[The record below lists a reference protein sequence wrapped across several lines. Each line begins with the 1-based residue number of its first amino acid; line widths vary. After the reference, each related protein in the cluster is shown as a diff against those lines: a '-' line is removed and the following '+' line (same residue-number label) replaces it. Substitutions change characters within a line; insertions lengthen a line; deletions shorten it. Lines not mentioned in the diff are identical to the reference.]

1 MSSMGMVDRYKKPGG
16 FVQLV
21 QVIET
26 CNAKKREQF
35 MNIIAEENPEWAE
48 ALTQKSIS
56 FDKIV
61 SWSPEVILEVMASVN
76 QLAFSVALKSLPPEH
91 LETFVQKLSPQD
103 RRKIEMTLQE
113 MNPTPNEIGASVM
126 KVISETRGLL
136 VQGSIKAEKIDPQ
149 LVIPDEFEA
158 KLGKS
163 ARLEA
168 AALSFESPSVAVSS
182 ANGAVATAEIEK
194 LQKRLILL
202 SKEVQILKNE
212 NQIMKDKLE
221 KIKKIA

>member
-1 MSSMGMVDRYKKPGG
+1 MGMVDRYKKAGG

-35 MNIIAEENPEWAE
+35 MNIIAEESPEWAE

-56 FDKIV
+56 FDKII

-76 QLAFSVALKSLPPEH
+76 QLAFSVALKSLSPEQ

-103 RRKIEMTLQE
+103 RRKIETTLQE

-126 KVISETRGLL
+126 KIISETRTLM
-136 VQGSIKAEKIDPQ
+136 VQGGLKVDRIDPQ

-163 ARLEA
+163 ARNEA
-168 AALSFESPSVAVSS
+168 AALSFEGPSSVAVS
-182 ANGAVATAEIEK
+182 AGAGVAAGAEIEK

-202 SKEVQILKNE
+202 SKEVQVLKNE
-212 NQIMKDKLE
+212 NQIMKDKLD

>member
-1 MSSMGMVDRYKKPGG
+1 MVDRYKKPGG

-61 SWSPEVILEVMASVN
+61 SWSPEVILEIMASVN
-76 QLAFSVALKSLPPEH
+76 QLAFSVALKSLAPEH
-91 LETFVQKLSPQD
+91 LETFIQKLSPQD

-168 AALSFESPSVAVSS
+168 AALSFEGPSTVVSTA

-212 NQIMKDKLE
+212 NQVMKDKLE

>member
-1 MSSMGMVDRYKKPGG
+1 MGMVDRYKKPGG

-61 SWSPEVILEVMASVN
+61 SWSPEVILEIMASVN
-76 QLAFSVALKSLPPEH
+76 QLAFSVALKSLAPEH
-91 LETFVQKLSPQD
+91 LETFIQKLSPQD

-168 AALSFESPSVAVSS
+168 AALSFEGPSTVVSTA

-212 NQIMKDKLE
+212 NQVMKDKLE